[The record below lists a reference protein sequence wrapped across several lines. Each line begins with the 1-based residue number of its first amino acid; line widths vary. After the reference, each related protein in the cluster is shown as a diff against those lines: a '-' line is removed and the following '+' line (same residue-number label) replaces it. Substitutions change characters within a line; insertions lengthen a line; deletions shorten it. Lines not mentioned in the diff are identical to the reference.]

1 MITMTFNKALQIQ
14 RSQMCFYRQMV
25 GRKGIKYI
33 KERTIYPHDINPN
46 EEIPVSD
53 INRWV
58 PRGAQFEYLFT
69 KNWRNIEQCKDRLP
83 WSEAI
88 RKGLV

>member
-14 RSQMCFYRQMV
+14 RSQMCFYRQSI

-33 KERTIYPHDINPN
+33 KSRTIYPHDINPN
-46 EEIPVSD
+46 EEIPVRD

-69 KNWRNIEQCKDRLP
+69 YKRGIERCQDTLA

-88 RKGLV
+88 RKGLL